1 MPDTTATSLD
11 TGKLAEE
18 ISAKIQAA
26 KAPTWKVAIWWTLGI
41 VAVVS
46 LITII
51 ILMIKKNTSAS
62 ESVSTIMAF
71 SEDQVRQAEAAK
83 KIEVARAE
91 GVAEVKLAEIRA
103 VMEIRDEDERLRRL
117 IAL

>member
-26 KAPTWKVAIWWTLGI
+26 KAPAWKTVLWWTLGI
-41 VAVVS
+41 AAVVS

-51 ILMIKKNTSAS
+51 VLMIKKNTSAPDA
-62 ESVSTIMAF
+62 VNTIMSF
-71 SEDQVRQAEAAK
+71 SEDQIRQAETVK
-83 KIEVARAE
+83 KVEVAKAE
-91 GVAEVKLAEIRA
+91 GVAETKITEIKA
-103 VMEIRDEDERLRRL
+103 IMEISDENERLRRL
-117 IAL
+117 VAL